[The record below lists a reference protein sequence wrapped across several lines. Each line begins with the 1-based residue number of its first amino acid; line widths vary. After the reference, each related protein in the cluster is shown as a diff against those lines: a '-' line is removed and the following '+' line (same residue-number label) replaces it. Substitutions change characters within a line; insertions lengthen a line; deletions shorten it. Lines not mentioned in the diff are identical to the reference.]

1 MKTIL
6 FALLFALFL
15 IAMDTYNLQK
25 NHGVLNTKTL
35 ESTAAY
41 DIILI
46 SLLVSLILGLT
57 IVYLIIRYIHV
68 KRKNQEDQMIIKDY
82 EDEVTNLQS
91 QISYIKLKNK
101 TLTEDVDERVLKFAN
116 ENQILI
122 EKNSALITEL
132 REKNHSNKIL
142 VDELN
147 EKVSKAVKEK
157 EDLFR
162 QIEETIIFE

>member
-6 FALLFALFL
+6 FALVFALFL
-15 IAMDTYNLQK
+15 IGMDTYSLQK

-46 SLLVSLILGLT
+46 SLLVSVTLVLI
-57 IVYLIIRYIHV
+57 IVYLIMNYIHV
-68 KRKNQEDQMIIKDY
+68 KRKNREDQILLKDY

-101 TLTEDVDERVLKFAN
+101 TLIEDVDERVLKFAN

-132 REKNHSNKIL
+132 REKNHSTKIL

-147 EKVSKAVKEK
+147 EKVNKAVKEK

>member
-1 MKTIL
+1 MKTII
-6 FALLFALFL
+6 FALLFSLIL
-15 IAMDTYNLQK
+15 IAMDRYNLQK

-46 SLLVSLILGLT
+46 SLLVSLILGLI

-68 KRKNQEDQMIIKDY
+68 KRKSKEDQMLIKDY
-82 EDEVTNLQS
+82 EDEVTNLKS

-101 TLTEDVDERVLKFAN
+101 TLIEDVDERVLNFAN
-116 ENQILI
+116 ENQILL

-132 REKNHSNKIL
+132 REKNNSNKIL

-147 EKVSKAVKEK
+147 EKINKAVKEK
-157 EDLFR
+157 DDLFR